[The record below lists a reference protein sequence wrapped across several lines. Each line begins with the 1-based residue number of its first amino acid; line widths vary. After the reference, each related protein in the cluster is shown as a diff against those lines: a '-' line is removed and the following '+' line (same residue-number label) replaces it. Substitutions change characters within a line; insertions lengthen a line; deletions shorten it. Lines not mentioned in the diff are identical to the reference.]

1 MYCAVEDLHWA
12 DPSTLEFLEVLLA
25 QVPTACMLLLLT
37 FRDDFQP
44 PWGGRSY
51 LYPLTLSRLAPS
63 QSTAMI
69 GGLTSGKPLPT
80 EVLQQIVDK
89 TDRVPLFVEE
99 LTKMVLESGLLR
111 EGEECYELTGPL
123 PPLAIPATLHGSLM
137 ARLDRLAPI
146 REVAQLGATLGR
158 EFSYEL
164 LQASSALDEP
174 TLQHALAR
182 LVEAEVLYQRGLPP
196 QAQYLFKHALIQ
208 DAAYQSLLKSRRQQ
222 YHQQIAS
229 ILETRFAEVRETQ
242 PELIAH
248 HYAEAGLAGHAIP
261 WWQKAGQRSI
271 GRSAN
276 LEAIAHLSKA
286 LELLATLPGTRE
298 RAEQEL
304 SLQITLGGPMIAAK
318 GHSSPEVERVYA
330 RARDLCG
337 RIGETPQ
344 LCPVLNGLRLFYVA
358 RGDLQTGRELG
369 ERCLAI
375 AQRARDPALVLE
387 AHQSLG
393 VPLFFMG
400 EFALAQEHLEQ
411 SILLYD
417 PEEHRS
423 HAFRYGRDPGVAGPG
438 YLGWALWFLGYPE
451 QALRRASEALA
462 LAREI
467 AHAPSIEIALNC
479 LTFLHQHRRD
489 ASATQQSADEMI
501 ALATEQGLPLW
512 LALETML
519 HGWALVEQG
528 QSDEGIAEMRRGL
541 AGYQAIGSELNV
553 PYFLGLLAEANGK
566 TKQPDEGL
574 ALLTEALAMVDKNRE
589 CAWEAELYRLKGML
603 TLQAGGR
610 SPAAKFDEA
619 EGYFR
624 DALAIAGRQQ
634 AKSWELR
641 TAIRLAQLWRRQD
654 KQQDARRKLAETYGW
669 FTEGFGTKD
678 LREAKALLQALR

>member
-1 MYCAVEDLHWA
+1 
-12 DPSTLEFLEVLLA
+12 
-25 QVPTACMLLLLT
+25 
-37 FRDDFQP
+37 
-44 PWGGRSY
+44 
-51 LYPLTLSRLAPS
+51 
-63 QSTAMI
+63 
-69 GGLTSGKPLPT
+69 
-80 EVLQQIVDK
+80 
-89 TDRVPLFVEE
+89 
-99 LTKMVLESGLLR
+99 
-111 EGEECYELTGPL
+111 
-123 PPLAIPATLHGSLM
+123 
-137 ARLDRLAPI
+137 
-146 REVAQLGATLGR
+146 
-158 EFSYEL
+158 
-164 LQASSALDEP
+164 
-174 TLQHALAR
+174 
-182 LVEAEVLYQRGLPP
+182 
-196 QAQYLFKHALIQ
+196 
-208 DAAYQSLLKSRRQQ
+208 
-222 YHQQIAS
+222 
-229 ILETRFAEVRETQ
+229 
-242 PELIAH
+242 
-248 HYAEAGLAGHAIP
+248 
-261 WWQKAGQRSI
+261 
-271 GRSAN
+271 
-276 LEAIAHLSKA
+276 
-286 LELLATLPGTRE
+286 
-298 RAEQEL
+298 
-304 SLQITLGGPMIAAK
+304 
-318 GHSSPEVERVYA
+318 
-330 RARDLCG
+330 
-337 RIGETPQ
+337 
-344 LCPVLNGLRLFYVA
+344 
-358 RGDLQTGRELG
+358 
-369 ERCLAI
+369 
-375 AQRARDPALVLE
+375 
-387 AHQSLG
+387 
-393 VPLFFMG
+393 
-400 EFALAQEHLEQ
+400 
-411 SILLYD
+411 
-417 PEEHRS
+417 
-423 HAFRYGRDPGVAGPG
+423 
-438 YLGWALWFLGYPE
+438 LGWALWFLGYPE
-451 QALRRASEALA
+451 QALRRARAALA